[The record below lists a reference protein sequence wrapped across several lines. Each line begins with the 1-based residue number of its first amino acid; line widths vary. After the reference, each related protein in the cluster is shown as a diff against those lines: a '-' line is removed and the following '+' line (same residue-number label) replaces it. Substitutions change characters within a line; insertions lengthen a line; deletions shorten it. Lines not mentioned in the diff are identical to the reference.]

1 MLSLLDYGIVFLFF
15 CGLTIFGLYQG
26 RYNQTA
32 EDYFL
37 AGRSIP
43 WPITMFSIVATET
56 SVLTFISIP
65 GLAYKSNWLF
75 LQLALGYIVGRI
87 LVSVVLLP
95 TYFSDGV
102 VSIYE
107 TLGRKFGPKVQKIA
121 SFVFFLTRVLAD
133 GVRFLAT
140 GVIVQVV
147 TGWSLPASVLS
158 IGLITLIYASLGGI
172 RAVVWVDGF
181 QFILYLV
188 GGLISIYYLFSFI
201 DMPVIQVY
209 ELLIFAEKL
218 QFFQIRGSIFSEP
231 FLFINALIGG
241 IFLSFAS
248 HGADYMMV
256 QRVISTKD
264 LSSAKKAMIGSGF
277 FILFQFAIFLTI
289 GSLMFIYFN
298 GFEIEK
304 DREFPTFIVNHLP
317 IGVKG
322 ILIAGVLSA
331 AMSTISSS
339 INSLAS
345 SVVNDWL
352 GGAVSLKKSKLISLG
367 WGLILITIALFFDE
381 SNTSI
386 VLIGLQVASFTYGGL
401 LGLFLLSKLEQ
412 NLNTISLI
420 AGLLSS
426 LLIVFYLKQIGLA
439 WTWFIFISVLFN
451 ILITLSC
458 ERLINLKKVLK

>member
-1 MLSLLDYGIVFLFF
+1 
-15 CGLTIFGLYQG
+15 
-26 RYNQTA
+26 
-32 EDYFL
+32 
-37 AGRSIP
+37 
-43 WPITMFSIVATET
+43 MFSIVATET

-95 TYFSDGV
+95 KYFSDGV

-201 DMPVIQVY
+201 DMPVIQLY
-209 ELLIFAEKL
+209 ELLISAEKL
-218 QFFQIRGSIFSEP
+218 QFFQIRGSVFSEP

-298 GFEIEK
+298 GVEIEK

-322 ILIAGVLSA
+322 ILIGGVLSA

-339 INSLAS
+339 ISFSL
-345 SVVNDWL
+345 
-352 GGAVSLKKSKLISLG
+352 
-367 WGLILITIALFFDE
+367 
-381 SNTSI
+381 
-386 VLIGLQVASFTYGGL
+386 
-401 LGLFLLSKLEQ
+401 
-412 NLNTISLI
+412 
-420 AGLLSS
+420 
-426 LLIVFYLKQIGLA
+426 
-439 WTWFIFISVLFN
+439 ISVLKANNFKFIELN
-451 ILITLSC
+451 SFSA
-458 ERLINLKKVLK
+458 NVFSS

>member
-1 MLSLLDYGIVFLFF
+1 
-15 CGLTIFGLYQG
+15 
-26 RYNQTA
+26 
-32 EDYFL
+32 
-37 AGRSIP
+37 
-43 WPITMFSIVATET
+43 
-56 SVLTFISIP
+56 
-65 GLAYKSNWLF
+65 
-75 LQLALGYIVGRI
+75 
-87 LVSVVLLP
+87 
-95 TYFSDGV
+95 
-102 VSIYE
+102 
-107 TLGRKFGPKVQKIA
+107 
-121 SFVFFLTRVLAD
+121 
-133 GVRFLAT
+133 
-140 GVIVQVV
+140 
-147 TGWSLPASVLS
+147 
-158 IGLITLIYASLGGI
+158 
-172 RAVVWVDGF
+172 
-181 QFILYLV
+181 
-188 GGLISIYYLFSFI
+188 
-201 DMPVIQVY
+201 
-209 ELLIFAEKL
+209 
-218 QFFQIRGSIFSEP
+218 
-231 FLFINALIGG
+231 
-241 IFLSFAS
+241 
-248 HGADYMMV
+248 
-256 QRVISTKD
+256 
-264 LSSAKKAMIGSGF
+264 MIGSGF

-298 GFEIEK
+298 GVEIEK
-304 DREFPTFIVNHLP
+304 DREFPTFIVNHLQ

-352 GGAVSLKKSKLISLG
+352 GGSVSLKKSKLISLG

-451 ILITLSC
+451 ILITLIC